1 MPFYLNKDVDDDT
14 VADDYEC
21 TKVVGNEIFY
31 YGDITAENILDF
43 TEKFRK
49 LESGLLKMGADIVG
63 YSPTIRVNIMS
74 DGGDLFSGF
83 TAMNLIQKS
92 RVHVITAAQ
101 GACCSAA
108 TFMLLGGKERRI
120 GRNAHILIH
129 QLSTGSFW
137 GKFEEMKDEMRT
149 ASKFM
154 DMIKDTYIKH
164 TKIPEKKL
172 KKLLK
177 RDIYLVPEECIKYA
191 IVDGYD

>member
-1 MPFYLNKDVDDDT
+1 MPQTETEEEEV
-14 VADDYEC
+14 VVEC
-21 TKVVGNEIFY
+21 TKVVGNEMFY
-31 YGDITAENILDF
+31 YGDITSESILDF

-49 LESGLLKMGADIVG
+49 LESGLLKMSADIIGFTPSV
-63 YSPTIRVNIMS
+63 RVNIMS
-74 DGGDLFSGF
+74 DGGDLFAGF
-83 TAMNLIQKS
+83 TAMNILQRS
-92 RVHVITAAQ
+92 RVHVITVAH

-149 ASKFM
+149 ASKLM
-154 DMIKDTYIKH
+154 DMIRRTYFEH
-164 TKIPEKKL
+164 TKIPEKKM

-177 RDIYLVPEECIKYA
+177 RDIYLEPEECIKYA

>member
-1 MPFYLNKDVDDDT
+1 MPATETEEEDV
-14 VADDYEC
+14 VADC
-21 TKVVGNEIFY
+21 TKVVGNEMFY
-31 YGDITAENILDF
+31 YGDITAESILDF

-49 LESGLLKMGADIVG
+49 LENSLLKMSADIIGFV
-63 YSPTIRVNIMS
+63 PNIKVNIMS

-83 TAMNLIQKS
+83 TVMNILQKS
-92 RVHVITAAQ
+92 RVHVVTVAH

-120 GRNAHILIH
+120 GKNAHILIH

-149 ASKFM
+149 ASKLM
-154 DMIKDTYIKH
+154 DMIRRTYFEH

-177 RDIYLVPEECIKYA
+177 RDIYLEPAECIKYA
-191 IVDGYD
+191 IVDDYD

>member
-1 MPFYLNKDVDDDT
+1 MPMYMNKETEDT
-14 VADDYEC
+14 EVVDDYEC
-21 TKVVGNEIFY
+21 TKVIGNEIFY
-31 YGDITAENILDF
+31 FGDITPENILDF

-49 LESGLLKMGADIVG
+49 LESGLLKMGADIIG
-63 YSPTIRVNIMS
+63 YTPTIRISIMS

-83 TAMNLIQKS
+83 TAMNIIQKS
-92 RVHVITAAQ
+92 RVHVITCAQ

-108 TFMLLGGKERRI
+108 TFMLLGGKERKI

-154 DMIKDTYIKH
+154 DMIKDTYSIH

>member
-1 MPFYLNKDVDDDT
+1 MPTEEHTEEDEL
-14 VADDYEC
+14 EC
-21 TKVVGNEIFY
+21 VKVVGNEIFY
-31 YGDITAENILDF
+31 YGDITPENILDF

-49 LESGLLKMGADIVG
+49 LESGLLKMSADLVG
-63 YSPTIRVNIMS
+63 YVPTIRINIMS

-83 TAMNLIQKS
+83 TAMNILQKS
-92 RVHVITAAQ
+92 RVHVVTVAL

-108 TFMLLGGKERRI
+108 TFMLLGGKERKI

-149 ASKFM
+149 CAKFM
-154 DMIKDTYIKH
+154 DMIKNTYMSH

-177 RDIYLVPEECIKYA
+177 RDIYLEPEECIKYA
-191 IVDGYD
+191 IVDDYD

>member
-1 MPFYLNKDVDDDT
+1 MANEEEEEV
-14 VADDYEC
+14 VVEC
-21 TKVVGNEIFY
+21 TKVVGNEMFY
-31 YGDITAENILDF
+31 YGDITSESILDF

-49 LESGLLKMGADIVG
+49 LESGLLKMSADIIGFTPSV
-63 YSPTIRVNIMS
+63 RVNIMS
-74 DGGDLFSGF
+74 DGGDLFAGF
-83 TAMNLIQKS
+83 TAMNILQRS
-92 RVHVITAAQ
+92 RVHVITVAH

-149 ASKFM
+149 ASKLM
-154 DMIKDTYIKH
+154 DMIRRTYFEH
-164 TKIPEKKL
+164 TKIPEKKM

-177 RDIYLVPEECIKYA
+177 RDIYLEPAECIKYA
-191 IVDGYD
+191 IVDDYD

>member
-1 MPFYLNKDVDDDT
+1 MPQTETEEEEV
-14 VADDYEC
+14 VVEC
-21 TKVVGNEIFY
+21 TKVVGNEMFY
-31 YGDITAENILDF
+31 YGDITSESILDF

-49 LESGLLKMGADIVG
+49 LESGLLKMSADIIGFTPSV
-63 YSPTIRVNIMS
+63 RVNIMS
-74 DGGDLFSGF
+74 DGGDLFAGF
-83 TAMNLIQKS
+83 TAMNILQRS
-92 RVHVITAAQ
+92 RVHVITVAH

-149 ASKFM
+149 ASKLM
-154 DMIKDTYIKH
+154 DMIRRTYFQH
-164 TKIPEKKL
+164 TKIPEKKM

-177 RDIYLVPEECIKYA
+177 RDIYLEPEECIKYA

>member
-1 MPFYLNKDVDDDT
+1 MPPTETEEEDV
-14 VADDYEC
+14 VADC
-21 TKVVGNEIFY
+21 TKVVGNEMFY
-31 YGDITAENILDF
+31 YGDITAESILDF

-49 LESGLLKMGADIVG
+49 LESGLLKMSADIIGFV
-63 YSPTIRVNIMS
+63 PTIRVNIMS

-83 TAMNLIQKS
+83 TAMNILQKS
-92 RVHVITAAQ
+92 RVHVVTVAH

-149 ASKFM
+149 ASKLM
-154 DMIKDTYIKH
+154 DMIRRTYFEH

-177 RDIYLVPEECIKYA
+177 RDIYLEPAECIKYA
-191 IVDGYD
+191 IVDDYD